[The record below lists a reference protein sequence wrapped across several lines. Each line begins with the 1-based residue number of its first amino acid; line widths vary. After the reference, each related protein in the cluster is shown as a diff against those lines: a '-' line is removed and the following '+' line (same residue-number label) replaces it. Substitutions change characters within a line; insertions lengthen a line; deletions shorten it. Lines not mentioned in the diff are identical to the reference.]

1 MKLLPKRLFVALV
14 PSVAAVVL
22 AAPVL
27 AQDAGLVSPQPLQ
40 QDGRFMPGVGNE
52 AIVKARFTVKADG
65 TTDDVEIISYL
76 SNRALDTQLHDTVS
90 AWTFEPGTANGEAV
104 DFHNQEWVFALRV
117 DPNAPPPAPEQR
129 GRRGAA
135 AQEAA
140 SAEATA
146 AVVEAGNGEPIP
158 LALSSEVKTAV
169 DEISAL
175 VAAND
180 LNKALREA
188 DKLLRDDIHTVFDY
202 SLAQELRASILMAQ
216 EQPFAALEAS
226 GLSTLY
232 AYNPQGGVEYFLTDE
247 ILAGA
252 LRKKFLLAASVS
264 QNALAWDTYQ
274 TMQSQLELA
283 ADDQI
288 HQQAQAAKAK
298 LDSPEPL
305 GMIAKITAD
314 KQWTHKPS
322 RRIFTVADVDG
333 KLDRINARC
342 QRRSFVLEYQ
352 EDVDWT
358 LPASFGSCELDFVGR
373 NGTQFT
379 VYEFLE

>member
-14 PSVAAVVL
+14 PSVVTVLL
-22 AAPVL
+22 AAPAL
-27 AQDAGLVSPQPLQ
+27 AQDTALVKPRPLL

-52 AIVKARFTVKADG
+52 AIAKARFTVKADG

-76 SNRALDTQLHDTVS
+76 SNPFLETQLRDTVS

-117 DPNAPPPAPEQR
+117 DPTAPAP
-129 GRRGAA
+129 
-135 AQEAA
+135 QED
-140 SAEATA
+140 AEASVPA
-146 AVVEAGNGEPIP
+146 ANNVSPS
-158 LALSSEVKTAV
+158 LALSAEVKTAV

-180 LNKALREA
+180 LNKALKEA

-226 GLSTLY
+226 NLSTLH
-232 AYNPQGGVEYFLTDE
+232 AYNTQGEIEYFLTDE
-247 ILAGA
+247 ILEGS

-274 TMQSQLELA
+274 AMQSQLELD
-283 ADDQI
+283 ADDQV
-288 HQQAQAAKAK
+288 HQQAQAVKAK

-314 KQWTHKPS
+314 KQWTHKPT
-322 RRIFTVADVDG
+322 RRIFTVADIDG
-333 KLDRINARC
+333 KLDKINARC
-342 QRRSFVLEYQ
+342 ERRNFELEYQ
-352 EDVDWT
+352 QDVDWT

-379 VYEFLE
+379 IYEFVE